1 MTHLLGELS
10 HSFPALPLLRGVQG
24 CVTFA
29 EKYSGSSYK
38 LDPAERTFEP
48 LHFCSFAL
56 LNFCSFELLLFSRPV
71 TDPRLHVVTLSR
83 VEGSRRSAQD
93 RFRIK
98 YHLKLANIF

>member
-10 HSFPALPLLRGVQG
+10 HSFPALPLLRGVQV
-24 CVTFA
+24 CVTFV
-29 EKYSGSSYK
+29 EKYPGSSYK

-48 LHFCSFAL
+48 LH
-56 LNFCSFELLLFSRPV
+56 FCSFELLLFSRPV